1 MASPQ
6 VRIAEEIVAAAQAER
21 GDLGFP
27 RDASTAT
34 VVSELMREGLAAR
47 RARVKREHRVAL
59 YLQWA
64 GDADLGDDVRDTL
77 RWAIEGGVA

>member
-27 RDASTAT
+27 VDASIAT
-34 VVSELMREGLAAR
+34 VVSELAREGLAAR
-47 RARVKREHRVAL
+47 RARARHEHRVAL
-59 YLQWA
+59 YAQWA
-64 GDADLGDDVRDTL
+64 GDAELSDDVRDAM